1 MNLPFAGQQ
10 VSWVWQRGTIRDPNL
25 DARLAQDERGDR
37 SLVAGA
43 ITVSQTM
50 CLRIG
55 SFGST
60 AKRGTQR
67 ASGRM
72 DQSLNFRLVMP
83 DEHIRLWQFCA
94 LGFHRQPH
102 FPWCE

>member
-1 MNLPFAGQQ
+1 MNFPFAGLQ

-37 SLVAGA
+37 SLVAWA

-50 CLRIG
+50 CLRVG

-60 AKRGTQR
+60 TKRDTQR
-67 ASGRM
+67 ASGGM
-72 DQSLNFRLVMP
+72 DQSLNFMLVMP
-83 DEHIRLWQFCA
+83 D
-94 LGFHRQPH
+94 
-102 FPWCE
+102 